1 MILFCVCLVHAR
13 KQGLGTPG
21 ATGVAFQAAYPIT
34 GKVLAADNRPLEGA
48 TISIQGKQTKV
59 FTNADGAF
67 QIIARDTNSVLLLV
81 SFVGINLPKS
91 NSIREKPNRL
101 TSAGKQWKPV
111 GRGGSEH
118 RLSNLFIC

>member
-13 KQGLGTPG
+13 QQGLGTPG

-59 FTNADGAF
+59 LTNADGAF
-67 QIIARDTNSVLLLV
+67 QIIARDTNSVLLV
-81 SFVGINLPKS
+81 SFVGYQSAEIKFNR
-91 NSIREKPNRL
+91 REAEPFNFGWKAME
-101 TSAGKQWKPV
+101 TSWK
-111 GRGGSEH
+111 RWK
-118 RLSNLFIC
+118 